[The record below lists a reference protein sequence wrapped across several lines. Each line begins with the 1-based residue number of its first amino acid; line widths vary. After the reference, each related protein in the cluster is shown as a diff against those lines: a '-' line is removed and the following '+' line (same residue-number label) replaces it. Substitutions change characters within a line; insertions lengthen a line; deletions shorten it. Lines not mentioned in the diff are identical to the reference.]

1 MVLMAI
7 ISMLKLNT
15 IDTCSGG
22 FGFQKQEIEK
32 KI

>member
-7 ISMLKLNT
+7 ISMLKFNT
-15 IDTCSGG
+15 IDTYSWG

>member
-1 MVLMAI
+1 MVLVAI
-7 ISMLKLNT
+7 ISMLKFNT